1 MAMVCRKGRMEGA
14 NCGDGTACHR
24 VSPMAAHPCP
34 RAGGHAFGGPVSRHV
49 CNPSPVQT
57 QPPPPPP
64 PRDMSSRHRVPVSWH
79 ACGPG
84 HRVSA
89 TPRPGTSRGSEAPHP
104 QSTANP
110 RPPRELVP
118 VPARP
123 FVPTQNRPRVPV
135 VPLQTQTPT
144 QSSLGVPAPPPS
156 PGSRGSGRR
165 SSRCAWC
172 CTHAAPARSGHPP
185 RVERGNRGGCG
196 PVAAGPG
203 RGGHATGPAQ
213 RSRLPIRLRCAR
225 HGKRRCG
232 GGRPRSGSYGRRG
245 PGNNA
250 PSAPGYGSRCPA
262 WPRPGRSGGRGGRN
276 AAGPVPGAGHAPVR
290 RRRRRRSDGRSRCRS
305 AGRRRRCPPPVPA
318 ATGKA
323 AGRPC
328 CRGGRVRGC
337 PQPLMNRPL
346 RPQEKREP
354 GGGWLAQGT
363 PGSWP
368 GLVQPGRWGKEGLRG
383 QGGGVRKGYG
393 GRGSLM
399 GPRVWGRGGRG
410 SAAGCQ
416 CPSINHR
423 LHPKEEQRTWDLWGL
438 VLRWFSLG
446 APGEVFGAG
455 WAEQVGQRARGRATG
470 CCHPFINQQL
480 LPRSGEREAGAGGGG
495 PKGVSGAGASQ
506 G

>member
-1 MAMVCRKGRMEGA
+1 M
-14 NCGDGTACHR
+14 
-24 VSPMAAHPCP
+24 
-34 RAGGHAFGGPVSRHV
+34 SRHV

-57 QPPPPPP
+57 QLPPPPP

-245 PGNNA
+245 PGSNA

-354 GGGWLAQGT
+354 GGGVAGTGDPRELARAGPARAVGQRRATGPRRRGEKGLWGT
-363 PGSWP
+363 RVTYGAK
-368 GLVQPGRWGKEGLRG
+368 GVG
-383 QGGGVRKGYG
+383 QGGTRISCRVPVPQYKPPAPPQGGAKDVGFVGAGSALVLPGGPRGGVWGWVGRASGAEGTRKGYRVLSPLYKPATPSPE
-393 GRGSLM
+393 RG
-399 GPRVWGRGGRG
+399 
-410 SAAGCQ
+410 A
-416 CPSINHR
+416 
-423 LHPKEEQRTWDLWGL
+423 
-438 VLRWFSLG
+438 
-446 APGEVFGAG
+446 
-455 WAEQVGQRARGRATG
+455 
-470 CCHPFINQQL
+470 
-480 LPRSGEREAGAGGGG
+480 
-495 PKGVSGAGASQ
+495 
-506 G
+506 